1 MDDLLDLNWSS
12 PTSSLTSTSTA
23 PSQPSQPSLKPLQKS
38 SFDILSRPSASHSPN
53 YVPSPIF
60 TSRAP
65 SPLPSA
71 LPSKSINKPNAL
83 TPSPLASNTASP
95 NPATGDAFSGL
106 LGLPDTATGVEKNL
120 SLAERQ
126 RVAAEEKE
134 RKDKLERA
142 QFDHTAFWDK
152 LGQSSTTSHSSK
164 PNNIIHEG
172 LNGLKI
178 LQPTSKTPSVI
189 SKTPSPTPQTVQI
202 ISTPQGLLDDEDDFG
217 LLAVPK
223 PSKPQNASPKMNSV
237 AADPWDFDQLSST
250 ISSGPSRTHTPL
262 PNFESGE
269 DEDDLLGDLV
279 KPVVKVTKP
288 VSPFSQSCSQALTD
302 DYQKSSTLSPSTSS
316 PRKQGDRGSS
326 SPPPHIVGQ
335 IVEMGFSPLQARQA
349 LAQTSTGLDVQAAL
363 EILLAVQT
371 EEEVPSFDDEDIVLR
386 ERVRREEEERER
398 RRRRRQGPS
407 RDTVLPR
414 TPEERKAET
423 GSEYDTDKI
432 LAQASAIGQDVLS
445 KATSFWN
452 SSKEKA
458 LKVYEEQRKAM
469 EANTSKERKAKGAEG
484 RPKWMAEAEDY
495 EQHTRSPE
503 KPSRVD
509 REDSL
514 RRRRTSDDM
523 LRSNGQSSSSR
534 EGKAEEERYLSV
546 KERTDLLFSD
556 DLKPYRSPVRHG
568 KSTRDL
574 SETQKTTVRPK
585 TPIPSSASASASR
598 SSQLPSRSIVP
609 ATPSQIQQSA
619 AKKTQGN
626 EHFKLGRFAEAEA
639 AYTSAISFLPEGHL
653 SLISLYNNRAAT
665 RLKLGES
672 TSAVSDSTIVIDLI
686 GTGYH
691 PNKEAP
697 LPLEAADVRLGE
709 ALVKAT
715 MKRAQAWEIGEK
727 WKSALE
733 DWERVFS
740 FDTIL
745 MGSSPASIRTLA
757 LEGARRCRKMLE
769 PSPPTQTN
777 GETSVKAKGPSVAKV
792 SKEKGEGADVNKSK
806 AVDSLRKVAAAQE
819 AEEEE
824 RLRLKDTID
833 ARLQAWRGGKENNLR
848 ALIASLDVVLWDE
861 VLSGGLKVGMH
872 ELISEKQVKI
882 KYMKVIARLHPDKL
896 DAGKTTLEQRMLAN
910 GAFGTLNEAS
920 VITFHVLLS

>member
-1 MDDLLDLNWSS
+1 
-12 PTSSLTSTSTA
+12 
-23 PSQPSQPSLKPLQKS
+23 
-38 SFDILSRPSASHSPN
+38 
-53 YVPSPIF
+53 
-60 TSRAP
+60 
-65 SPLPSA
+65 
-71 LPSKSINKPNAL
+71 
-83 TPSPLASNTASP
+83 
-95 NPATGDAFSGL
+95 
-106 LGLPDTATGVEKNL
+106 L

-164 PNNIIHEG
+164 PNNIIHE
-172 LNGLKI
+172 
-178 LQPTSKTPSVI
+178 
-189 SKTPSPTPQTVQI
+189 
-202 ISTPQGLLDDEDDFG
+202 GLLDDEDDFG

-279 KPVVKVTKP
+279 KPV
-288 VSPFSQSCSQALTD
+288 
-302 DYQKSSTLSPSTSS
+302 KSSTLSPSTSS

-523 LRSNGQSSSSR
+523 LRSNGQ
-534 EGKAEEERYLSV
+534 
-546 KERTDLLFSD
+546 
-556 DLKPYRSPVRHG
+556 SPVRHG

-910 GAFGTLNEAS
+910 GAFGTLNEA
-920 VITFHVLLS
+920 